1 MNQIKYA
8 GCITSLA
15 VVLMHAYAYAG
26 HENLIETIART
37 EFGFNQVSISS
48 KVMPRVKLVKI
59 G

>member
-1 MNQIKYA
+1 
-8 GCITSLA
+8 
-15 VVLMHAYAYAG
+15 LMHAYAYAG